1 MRLRHHGHAIAI
13 AWCTL
18 AVAPARA
25 HAQGAECSARA
36 PEVTRVSF
44 SGNDAIRTSALEST
58 IETTRSSLLR
68 RVTRVV
74 GTRRC
79 LTQGALL
86 RDVTRLMLFYRRK
99 GFPRVAVDTTVER
112 AGKERVEV
120 GFVIHENAPIIV
132 DSVELRGISDSAL
145 VSRLRKSLQLRAGEP
160 LDRFALDASTTGVV
174 TSLRRVGY
182 LSVTARAGTR
192 VDSAALRAVAWI
204 EATTG
209 RRVRVGT
216 VRVDTRASDSGEAR
230 MPASRVRRL
239 TRLRP
244 GMVLGSGEVADA
256 RRSLENTEIFD
267 EIRITL
273 DSIRS
278 TPPADGTDGGPDP
291 APQDATADLAVSV
304 VEGPPNEVNARAGY
318 GTLDCF
324 RVRLQG
330 KRVGV
335 LGHPGS
341 FELTTT
347 LSKVAVGRPL
357 DFASGLCSS
366 TVRSDPFS
374 SRLNYYVGGN
384 YTIASSYRR
393 GLTRSFSLYTERRS
407 EFLAYLKTTY
417 VGGAAT
423 IARSMGPRWTAS
435 LGYDIS
441 YARTEAEPAVL
452 CATFSACLESDRR
465 QFTEA
470 LPFGL
475 VSGVVSFNNTDNPL
489 DPSRGA
495 TLRAEL
501 RVAPA
506 MLGTA
511 PRQQVVGA
519 RFNAAAYVK
528 LSNRVVLAGRVQT
541 GAINTFGR
549 GAFIPQGE
557 RLFAGGASTVRGFR
571 QNEVGPRV
579 YLADSVRPVV
589 RGADTLLWSL
599 PPDSTKWRAVPT
611 GGTTEAVA
619 NLEVRVRPRVLEEF
633 VQFVAFVDAGNVWT
647 SGQQELSGTP
657 IFVTP
662 GVGVRIS
669 TPIGPIRFDV
679 ASNSYAPAK
688 GPAYRDVSLGYQT
701 APLYCVSIGNRLP
714 VTGTGQTDAQGRLL
728 PPVQAEGPCPSTF
741 APQRPRSFLDRLT
754 INFSMGQ
761 AF

>member
-1 MRLRHHGHAIAI
+1 M
-13 AWCTL
+13 
-18 AVAPARA
+18 
-25 HAQGAECSARA
+25 
-36 PEVTRVSF
+36 SF
-44 SGNDAIRTSALEST
+44 SGNDAIRTSALESV

-86 RDVTRLMLFYRRK
+86 RDVARLMLFYRRK
-99 GFPRVAVDTTVER
+99 GYPRVTVDTTVER
-112 AGKERVEV
+112 GGKARVAV

-132 DSVELRGISDSAL
+132 DSVELRGISDPAL
-145 VSRLRKSLQLRAGEP
+145 VSGLRKSLELRAGEP
-160 LDRFALDASTTGVV
+160 LDRFALDVSTTGVV

-182 LSVTARAGTR
+182 LSATARAGTR

-204 EATTG
+204 EATPG
-209 RRVRVGT
+209 PRVRVGA
-216 VRVDTRASDSGEAR
+216 VRVDTRAADSGEAR
-230 MPASRVRRL
+230 MPARRVRGL

-244 GMVLGSGEVADA
+244 GMVLGTDEIADA

-267 EIRITL
+267 EIRIAL
-273 DSIRS
+273 DSTVGAQR
-278 TPPADGTDGGPDP
+278 ADATDGGVAS
-291 APQDATADLAVSV
+291 APQDATANLVVSV
-304 VEGPPNEVNARAGY
+304 VEGPPNEVNTRVGY

-324 RVRLQG
+324 RARLQA
-330 KRVGV
+330 KRVG
-335 LGHPGS
+335 LFGHPGS

-347 LSKVAVGRPL
+347 VSKVAVGRPL

-374 SRLNYYVGGN
+374 SRLNYFVGGN

-417 VGGAAT
+417 VGGSAT
-423 IARSMGPRWTAS
+423 ISRAMGPKWTAS
-435 LGYDIS
+435 LGYDLS

-465 QFTEA
+465 EFTEA

-475 VSGVVSFNNTDNPL
+475 VGGVVSFNNTDNPV

-511 PRQQVVGA
+511 PRQQVIGG
-519 RFNAAAYVK
+519 RFNAAAYVA
-528 LSNRVVLAGRVQT
+528 LSSRMVLAGRVQA
-541 GAINTFGR
+541 GVINTFGR
-549 GAFIPQGE
+549 GDFIPQGE

-579 YLADSVRPVV
+579 YLADSVRMVV
-589 RGADTLLWSL
+589 RGADTLLWAL

-611 GGTTEAVA
+611 GGTSEAVA
-619 NLEVRVRPRVLEEF
+619 NLELRVRPSAFEEF

-647 SGQQELSGTP
+647 TGQRELSGTP

-662 GVGVRIS
+662 GVGLRIS
-669 TPIGPIRFDV
+669 TPIGPIRFDL

-688 GPAYRDVSLGYQT
+688 GPVYRDVSLGYRT
-701 APLYCVSIGNRLP
+701 APLYCVSVGNTLP
-714 VTGTGQTDAQGRLL
+714 LTGTGQVDEQGRII

-754 INFSMGQ
+754 ISFSMGQ